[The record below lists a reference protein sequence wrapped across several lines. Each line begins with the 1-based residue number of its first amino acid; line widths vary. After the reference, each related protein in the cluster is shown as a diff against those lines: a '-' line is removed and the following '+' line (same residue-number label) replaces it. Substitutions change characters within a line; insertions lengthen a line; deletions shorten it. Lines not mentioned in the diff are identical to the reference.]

1 MVQEGLRWLE
11 CNQGLATSCAK
22 KKVDIAPC
30 SGKIF
35 PECMARYVD
44 LYTRKKEKEDS
55 TLRRKEVV
63 QRSIESKHARAAIS
77 LESSRK
83 RSKTSTCSST
93 GNKSSIVINGSPS
106 NTCISSIT
114 TTATTASKKPLIQ
127 MKVYGGASA
136 DVDQDTKLTVAIAD
150 LIHSCGLPF
159 RLADHPKF
167 RKMVMISRTV
177 SSKYKFP
184 DRNQIATKLLD
195 INYSSY
201 MEEAKDQL
209 CKDINIFG
217 LSFYGDGA
225 TVRKMPLINVM
236 ASGAYLHTSVL
247 EIVNC
252 QSHMERGG
260 KKDAEYIASIFRPH
274 IDEFEKKN
282 SNCVDYCTFDGA
294 ANVQKAGRVLEVF
307 L

>member
-1 MVQEGLRWLE
+1 
-11 CNQGLATSCAK
+11 
-22 KKVDIAPC
+22 
-30 SGKIF
+30 
-35 PECMARYVD
+35 MARYVD

-114 TTATTASKKPLIQ
+114 TTGTAPSKKPLIQ

-167 RKMVMISRTV
+167 RKMVMLSRTV

-201 MEEAKDQL
+201 MDEAKDQL

-236 ASGAYLHTSVL
+236 ASGAYIHTSVL

-260 KKDAEYIASIFRPH
+260 KRDAEYIASIFRPH
-274 IDEFEKKN
+274 IDEFEKKK
-282 SNCVDYCTFDGA
+282 YELRGLLYF
-294 ANVQKAGRVLEVF
+294 
-307 L
+307 